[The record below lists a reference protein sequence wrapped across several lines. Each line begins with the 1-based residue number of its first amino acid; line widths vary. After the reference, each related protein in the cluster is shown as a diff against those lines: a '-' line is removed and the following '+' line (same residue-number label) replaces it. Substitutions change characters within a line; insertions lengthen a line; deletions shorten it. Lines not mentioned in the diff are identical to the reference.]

1 MRGVLGFFPNAF
13 TIQDRDEV
21 KTRACTAK
29 GGVSRP
35 GARVLRLLLG
45 ALADGAGDDGDGWRQ
60 RAALGPSGLTP
71 LKAKR
76 PAAEQPTDEGAER
89 AVGDE
94 PAPSSDSTIVMAI
107 DEDAGAIAG
116 SGTAPAAA
124 APAAPAA
131 AAVSAGSS
139 GQNSIISDTTEV
151 RTRAGG
157 ASPCDVGVSGRV
169 ETST

>member
-1 MRGVLGFFPNAF
+1 MRQYTKRTGEDTPL
-13 TIQDRDEV
+13 QRQ
-21 KTRACTAK
+21 

-35 GARVLRLLLG
+35 GARVVRLLLG
-45 ALADGAGDDGDGWRQ
+45 AMADGSGDDGGGIRQ

-89 AVGDE
+89 AAGDE

-169 ETST
+169 ETPT

>member
-1 MRGVLGFFPNAF
+1 M
-13 TIQDRDEV
+13 
-21 KTRACTAK
+21 
-29 GGVSRP
+29 
-35 GARVLRLLLG
+35 
-45 ALADGAGDDGDGWRQ
+45 ADGSGDDGGGIRQ

-89 AVGDE
+89 AAGDE

-124 APAAPAA
+124 APAVHAGGCCCLGGFFWSEFNHFRHNGGAHA
-131 AAVSAGSS
+131 CWRCVTLRCGCVGSS
-139 GQNSIISDTTEV
+139 
-151 RTRAGG
+151 
-157 ASPCDVGVSGRV
+157 
-169 ETST
+169 

>member
-1 MRGVLGFFPNAF
+1 M
-13 TIQDRDEV
+13 
-21 KTRACTAK
+21 
-29 GGVSRP
+29 
-35 GARVLRLLLG
+35 
-45 ALADGAGDDGDGWRQ
+45 ADGSGDDGGGIRQ

-157 ASPCDVGVSGRV
+157 ASPCDVGVSG
-169 ETST
+169 

>member
-1 MRGVLGFFPNAF
+1 M
-13 TIQDRDEV
+13 
-21 KTRACTAK
+21 
-29 GGVSRP
+29 
-35 GARVLRLLLG
+35 
-45 ALADGAGDDGDGWRQ
+45 ADGSGDDGGGIRQ

-89 AVGDE
+89 AAGDE

-157 ASPCDVGVSGRV
+157 ASPCDVGLSSRV
-169 ETST
+169 DTST

>member
-1 MRGVLGFFPNAF
+1 MVTGYVSKIDE
-13 TIQDRDEV
+13 TIQDGGQV

-45 ALADGAGDDGDGWRQ
+45 AMADGSGDDGGGIRQ

-89 AVGDE
+89 AAGDE